1 MFCFLQETDGW
12 LKDPIRNQSKEP
24 KERVIKNSS
33 SSVSNSPGPSPIL
46 PPEPSVIPILLE
58 NELEDVLSQGYPVCL
73 GSGAHGEVHL
83 KRKIVDGT
91 LVAVKRLKDVQDPI
105 KANQEMVTEIRTMM
119 AVQHFTEFSR
129 VLGIID
135 QQSFGVEFVGDPV
148 SKTSTDL
155 YSVLKNPPANLK
167 TMDWI
172 QICLD
177 LSRGLL
183 ALHDAGWSHNDL
195 HSGNVI
201 IWRDVHRSHK
211 WSAKII
217 DLGLATLLDPPP
229 PVFTY
234 DKSWC
239 YDNCPQMPPEI
250 IEGVCHHSIR
260 TDVYSLG
267 HLFNI
272 ITDKKSE
279 LSFINDIGETFL
291 GLSQSR
297 PSLQSIIQDVE
308 RFQFKT
314 LKKIA
319 RNNAAR
325 GRAAKKLKVK

>member
-1 MFCFLQETDGW
+1 MAGSKTPSEI
-12 LKDPIRNQSKEP
+12 KAKNQKKESL
-24 KERVIKNSS
+24 RTAIAQSGS
-33 SSVSNSPGPSPIL
+33 APGPSPIL

-172 QICLD
+172 QICID

-217 DLGLATLLDPPP
+217 DLGLATRLDPPP

-272 ITDKKSE
+272 ITEKKAE
-279 LSFINDIGETFL
+279 LSFINDIGETCL

-297 PSLQSIIQDVE
+297 PSLQSIIQKVE
-308 RFQFKT
+308 RFQSET

-319 RNNAAR
+319 RNNAAS

>member
-1 MFCFLQETDGW
+1 MAGSKTPSEI
-12 LKDPIRNQSKEP
+12 KAKNQKKESL
-24 KERVIKNSS
+24 RTAVAQSGS
-33 SSVSNSPGPSPIL
+33 APGPSPIL

-155 YSVLKNPPANLK
+155 YSVLRNPPANLK

-172 QICLD
+172 QICID

-201 IWRDVHRSHK
+201 IWRDVHRSRK

-217 DLGLATLLDPPP
+217 DLGLATRLDPPP

-267 HLFNI
+267 HILFNI
-272 ITDKKSE
+272 ITDKKVE
-279 LSFINDIGETFL
+279 LSFINDIGETCL